1 MNETNIS
8 PEDFT
13 ILVVD
18 DIDDNILLL
27 NTVLKRAKYNVISA
41 TRGAE
46 ALEKIS
52 SDNPDI
58 ILLDVMMPDID
69 GFEVLR
75 RLRSDPEHKDTPILM
90 LTALHNEDDVI
101 EADKIGATDYI
112 TKPFKADDLL
122 ERVGRQAARLTGN
135 RK

>member
-112 TKPFKADDLL
+112 TKPFKTDDLL
-122 ERVGRQAARLTGN
+122 ERIGRQAAILAGKRV
-135 RK
+135 